1 VKKIFFGVGV
11 FVVIAV
17 VAAWLARDRLLD
29 TVVRQRI
36 DQTLNRVDSS
46 ILSDGKLHVILC
58 GTAAALPDANR
69 AGPCTAIIAN
79 GEFWL
84 IDIGPGAWR
93 NLDVMNLPVGKLSG
107 ILITHLHS
115 DHIGEIGEAM
125 TQSWIA
131 GRSQLLDLYGP
142 SGIEDVAAGFAQVYS
157 HDEHYRVVHHDAKY
171 MPPEAH
177 GTSVHVLPTPEGL
190 NTVPVFER
198 NGLRV
203 SAFRVNHAPVDIA
216 FGYRIEY
223 GGRVVVISG
232 DTIKSP
238 SVIHNAQNADLLIHE
253 ALAADMTNRAY
264 VRAAELGL
272 TRMAKLANDVR
283 GYHTTPVEAAESA
296 SEAHVKKLV
305 ITHVFPPLPNAV
317 AKYLFLKGTHEA
329 YAGPIV
335 LGEDR
340 MRIDLEPVTGAHH
353 EPE

>member
-1 VKKIFFGVGV
+1 MKKLIYGF
-11 FVVIAV
+11 IAV
-17 VAAWLARDRLLD
+17 VVIVLIAGWLGRDRLLD
-29 TVVRQRI
+29 AVMRQRI
-36 DQTLNRVDSS
+36 DQTLMRVDNS
-46 ILSDGKLHVILC
+46 ILTDGKLHVILC
-58 GTAAALPDANR
+58 GTAAALPDADR

-79 GEFWL
+79 NEFWL
-84 IDIGPGAWR
+84 IDAGPGSWR
-93 NLDVMNLPVGKLSG
+93 NLDAMNLPVGKLSG

-115 DHIGEIGEAM
+115 DHIGEIGEAT

-157 HDEHYRVVHHDAKY
+157 HDEHYRVVHHDAAY
-171 MPPEAH
+171 MPPAAH
-177 GTSVHVLPTPEGL
+177 GTSVHVLPTPEGV

-253 ALAADMTNRAY
+253 ALAADMTNRASA
-264 VRAAELGL
+264 RARELGM

-283 GYHTTPVEAAESA
+283 GYHTTPAQAAESA
-296 SEAHVKKLV
+296 AEAHAKKLV
-305 ITHVFPPLPNAV
+305 ITHVFPPLPNAI
-317 AKYLFLKGTHEA
+317 AKHLFLSGTHEA
-329 YAGPIV
+329 FSGPIV

-340 MRIDLEPVTGAHH
+340 MRIDLDPVTGAQ
-353 EPE
+353 P

>member
-1 VKKIFFGVGV
+1 MKKIITGL
-11 FVVIAV
+11 IAV
-17 VAAWLARDRLLD
+17 ASITLIVGLVERDRL
-29 TVVRQRI
+29 VNFAVQQRT
-36 DQTLNRVDSS
+36 DQILNRVDNS
-46 ILSDGKLHVILC
+46 LLTDGRLHVILC

-93 NLDVMNLPVGKLSG
+93 NLDVMNLPIGKLSG

-115 DHIGEIGEAM
+115 DHIGEIGEAT

-142 SGIEDVAAGFAQVYS
+142 SGIEDVAAGFQQVYS
-157 HDEHYRVVHHDAKY
+157 HDEHYRVVHHDAAY
-171 MPPEAH
+171 MPPAAH
-177 GTSVHVLPTPEGL
+177 GASVHVLPTPEDV

-232 DTIKSP
+232 DTVKSP
-238 SVIHNAQNADLLIHE
+238 AVIHNAQNADLLIHE
-253 ALAADMTNRAY
+253 ALAAEMTSRASA
-264 VRAAELGL
+264 RAKQLGM
-272 TRMAKLANDVR
+272 TRMAKLANDVK
-283 GYHTTPVEAAESA
+283 GYHTTPVQAAESA
-296 SEAHVKKLV
+296 AEAHVKKLV
-305 ITHVFPPLPNAV
+305 ITHVFPPLHNAV

-340 MRIDLEPVTGAHH
+340 MRIDLEPVTGAQ
-353 EPE
+353 P